1 MIKNIVFDF
10 GDIFINLNKKLFA
23 EELQKIH
30 ISQESE
36 EMLPILQQ
44 YEMGLVST
52 DKFLTFFEE
61 RLHVSQDKLKRAW
74 NSILLDFPK
83 ERLGCYKFE
92 SNNFKTILMK
102 FLIIDFLNEGGP
114 LFMYTTLAILI
125 TCLILIV
132 KEYITKNES
141 KKTFNTIKSLSL
153 FVLVWGFLG
162 SLIGLTGAFDAI
174 SMQGNVSPEILAA
187 GLKIALLSP
196 IFGTLSFLIV
206 RIGILLLQLKK

>member
-10 GDIFINLNKKLFA
+10 GDIFINLDKKLFA

-61 RLHVSQDKLKRAW
+61 RLSVSQDQLKKAW

-83 ERLGCYKFE
+83 ERLRFIQNL
-92 SNNFKTILMK
+92 S
-102 FLIIDFLNEGGP
+102 
-114 LFMYTTLAILI
+114 
-125 TCLILIV
+125 
-132 KEYITKNES
+132 ES
-141 KKTFNTIKSLSL
+141 KKYRLFLLSNTNDLHISWIQKNWGMEQYNAFKICFEQFYLSHEVNL
-153 FVLVWGFLG
+153 RKPNNNIYEFVLTTNDLAPKETLFIDDTKENTDAAKALG
-162 SLIGLTGAFDAI
+162 IHIWNLKPGKEDVLELLTKNYI
-174 SMQGNVSPEILAA
+174 
-187 GLKIALLSP
+187 
-196 IFGTLSFLIV
+196 
-206 RIGILLLQLKK
+206 

>member
-10 GDIFINLNKKLFA
+10 GDIFINLDKKLFA

-61 RLHVSQDKLKRAW
+61 RLSVLQDKLKRAW

-83 ERLGCYKFE
+83 ERLRFIQNL
-92 SNNFKTILMK
+92 S
-102 FLIIDFLNEGGP
+102 
-114 LFMYTTLAILI
+114 
-125 TCLILIV
+125 
-132 KEYITKNES
+132 ES
-141 KKTFNTIKSLSL
+141 KKYRLFLLSNTNDLHISWIQQNWGMEQYNAFKICFEQFYLSHEINL
-153 FVLVWGFLG
+153 RKPNNNIYEFVLTMNKLAPKETLFIDDTKENTDAAKALG
-162 SLIGLTGAFDAI
+162 IHIWNLKPGKEDVLELLTKNYI
-174 SMQGNVSPEILAA
+174 
-187 GLKIALLSP
+187 
-196 IFGTLSFLIV
+196 
-206 RIGILLLQLKK
+206 

>member
-10 GDIFINLNKKLFA
+10 GDIFINLDKKLFA

-61 RLHVSQDKLKRAW
+61 RLSVSQDKLKRAW

-83 ERLGCYKFE
+83 ERLRFIQNL
-92 SNNFKTILMK
+92 S
-102 FLIIDFLNEGGP
+102 
-114 LFMYTTLAILI
+114 
-125 TCLILIV
+125 
-132 KEYITKNES
+132 ES
-141 KKTFNTIKSLSL
+141 KKYRLFLLSNTNDLHISWIQKNWGMEQYNAFKICFEQFYLSHEINL
-153 FVLVWGFLG
+153 RKPNNNIYEFVLTTNKLAPKETLFIDDTKENTDAAKALG
-162 SLIGLTGAFDAI
+162 IHIWNLKPGKEDVLELLTKNYI
-174 SMQGNVSPEILAA
+174 
-187 GLKIALLSP
+187 
-196 IFGTLSFLIV
+196 
-206 RIGILLLQLKK
+206 

>member
-10 GDIFINLNKKLFA
+10 GDIFINLDKKLFA

-61 RLHVSQDKLKRAW
+61 RLSVSQDKLKRAW

-83 ERLGCYKFE
+83 ERLRFIQNL
-92 SNNFKTILMK
+92 S
-102 FLIIDFLNEGGP
+102 
-114 LFMYTTLAILI
+114 
-125 TCLILIV
+125 
-132 KEYITKNES
+132 ES
-141 KKTFNTIKSLSL
+141 KKYRLFLLSNTNDLHISWIQQNWGMEQYNAFKICFEQFYLSHEINL
-153 FVLVWGFLG
+153 RKPNNNIYEFVLTTNKLAPKETLFIDDTKENTDAAKALG
-162 SLIGLTGAFDAI
+162 IHIWNLKPGKEDVLELLTKNYI
-174 SMQGNVSPEILAA
+174 
-187 GLKIALLSP
+187 
-196 IFGTLSFLIV
+196 
-206 RIGILLLQLKK
+206 